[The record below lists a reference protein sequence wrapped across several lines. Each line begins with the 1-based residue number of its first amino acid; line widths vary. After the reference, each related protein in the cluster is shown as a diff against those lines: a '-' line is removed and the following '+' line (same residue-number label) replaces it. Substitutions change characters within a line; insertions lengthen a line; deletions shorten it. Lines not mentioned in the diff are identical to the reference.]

1 MKNFIQKGEVYPY
14 IVPTGQTVT
23 SGQIV
28 VLPGGQAAGVAVT
41 DAAAGEEVAVNG
53 VGVYELERHSTLGD
67 LQQGT
72 EVFVDAGTNKVTT
85 AAAGNAALGLVFR
98 KSANGATK
106 VQVLLVPKRG
116 DSNTALSPAATV
128 TPLGTT
134 ADISGAS
141 MPASYN
147 QAQVEAAVD
156 AVSGE
161 IETRLDDIE
170 AKIDELIAAMTTAGL
185 ML

>member
-14 IVPTGQTVT
+14 IVPTGETVT

-53 VGVYELERHSTLGD
+53 VGVYELERNSTTGD
-67 LQQGT
+67 LLQGT
-72 EVFVDAGTNKVTT
+72 EVFVDASTNKVTT
-85 AAAGNAALGLVFR
+85 TAAGNAALGLVFR
-98 KSANGATK
+98 KSANGASK
-106 VQVLLVPKRG
+106 VQVLLTPKRG

-128 TPLGTT
+128 APIGTT
-134 ADISGAS
+134 TNIPAAV
-141 MPASYN
+141 MPVAYD
-147 QAQVEAAVD
+147 QAQVQTGVDDVAA
-156 AVSGE
+156 A
-161 IETRLDDIE
+161 IETRLDDVE
-170 AKIDELIAAMTTAGL
+170 AKIDELLAALTTAGL